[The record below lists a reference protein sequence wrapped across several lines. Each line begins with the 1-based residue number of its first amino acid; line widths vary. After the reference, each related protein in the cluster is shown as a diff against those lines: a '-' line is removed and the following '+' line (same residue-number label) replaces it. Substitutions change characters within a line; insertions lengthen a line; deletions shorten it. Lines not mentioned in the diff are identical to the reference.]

1 MLGQDA
7 PSLPSG
13 PASLGGWRW
22 ELQRALTWQPQ
33 AGLWEAPGQDL
44 GTRQRRQV
52 FPVLPEKKRV
62 EVGLGIGEEIRGAP
76 ELGGSPGRRRGA
88 APRRVLLPPGSDFS
102 PRCRLCGFQPVR
114 LQERVDGSLRTKEA
128 VQGAGRSGVAP
139 ASPRLGVLR
148 LATAGGG
155 GTGGLQ
161 GDARR
166 SGHPRR
172 GGGSAPYC
180 VAGRAE
186 PGGAEQVWWCSTTA
200 SSGVT

>member
-1 MLGQDA
+1 MVIYFTPPLSFSGQDA

-128 VQGAGRSGVAP
+128 VQGAGEGSSCDPWGTP
-139 ASPRLGVLR
+139 PDASPPSW
-148 LATAGGG
+148 
-155 GTGGLQ
+155 
-161 GDARR
+161 RR
-166 SGHPRR
+166 E
-172 GGGSAPYC
+172 
-180 VAGRAE
+180 VAHLPLCA
-186 PGGAEQVWWCSTTA
+186 WLS
-200 SSGVT
+200 